1 MYRFIKTLIFCST
14 LAIAFP
20 VLCLLGDDLLFFQPR
35 WAELRKNW
43 ETAEELHMQLPAT
56 VPKLIKAAYP
66 NEHLPRQVAR
76 LLRQA
81 PQTSNHINNHSGVRD
96 FIWSLLVSLHLS
108 DTEQI
113 SIVLTETRFMASNIG
128 NNELGIHQGFA
139 LAAEQRF
146 NRPLSKLSEQ
156 ELGLL
161 VAEAML
167 PIPMSMAIIQQQSE
181 MLLRQIG
188 YGESG

>member
-56 VPKLIKAAYP
+56 VPKLIKVAYP
-66 NEHLPRQVAR
+66 NSRLPEQVAR
-76 LLRQA
+76 LLLQQA
-81 PQTSNHINNHSGVRD
+81 PTANNDAVSAWRA
-96 FIWSLLVSLHLS
+96 FLWSFLVLLHLS
-108 DTEQI
+108 ETEQI
-113 SIVLTETRFMASNIG
+113 AVVLTETTFAQG
-128 NNELGIHQGFA
+128 NNENVKASQGFA
-139 LAAEQRF
+139 QAAMQYF
-146 NRPLSKLSEQ
+146 ARPLPKLSEQ
-156 ELGLL
+156 ELSTL
-161 VAEAML
+161 VAQTAL
-167 PIPMSMAIIQQQSE
+167 PTNSSTTAIQQHSAA
-181 MLLRQIG
+181 LLRQIG